1 VAGYAVGTYRTFLTS
16 NFKSFH
22 ETQSPGS
29 QRHRVFGR
37 CVAREAK
44 VMLIRVV
51 TARQS
56 LQGPCDGSGGQ
67 STAVH
72 REGLGSIP
80 GHSV

>member
-1 VAGYAVGTYRTFLTS
+1 MAGHAVGSYRIFLTS
-16 NFKSFH
+16 NFKSLH
-22 ETQSPGS
+22 ENQWPGS
-29 QRHRVFGR
+29 QRHCVFGR
-37 CVAREAK
+37 VAREAK
-44 VMLIRVV
+44 VMLMV

-67 STAVH
+67 SPAVH